1 MSNEYFFLSQS
12 FSAQAN
18 EKLQAQLD
26 SMQKQLDSQKK
37 SSQASSSRSRR
48 PTSVAKG
55 TAKKPQPKGKHG
67 FWSDEASGSGEDDDD
82 GSDDDQLESD
92 QESNESEPGE
102 PSQAAMEGRLRR
114 LCEKKPSGKLR
125 VPEEVHLMWSK
136 GGHTRK
142 ELLKKLQDA
151 GWDEDPLTVFQL
163 HIFAQIR
170 IPKLYD
176 CFSQALFSSPVFHCF
191 SQDAFVSSVMRSR
204 ETISRKKSN
213 RKRGWHTVESMKT
226 KLGWSKLLG

>member
-1 MSNEYFFLSQS
+1 MSNEYFFISQS

-114 LCEKKPSGKLR
+114 LCEKKTFR
-125 VPEEVHLMWSK
+125 
-136 GGHTRK
+136 
-142 ELLKKLQDA
+142 
-151 GWDEDPLTVFQL
+151 
-163 HIFAQIR
+163 
-170 IPKLYD
+170 
-176 CFSQALFSSPVFHCF
+176 
-191 SQDAFVSSVMRSR
+191 
-204 ETISRKKSN
+204 
-213 RKRGWHTVESMKT
+213 
-226 KLGWSKLLG
+226 